1 MGNKMC
7 REQDIIAEWMEK
19 ECGVDAQ
26 EVPEEVVEFFREGAR
41 ELLENKELDK
51 KEYKKVL
58 DAMGMSELS
67 VFIPDV
73 YQKKIEDI
81 DYGKLKENGIR
92 LISFDIDDTIGD
104 VLEHNIK
111 LRLPYVSVTMHE
123 DAKKHFRKL
132 RDMGFIVVLL
142 TNAPEGI
149 AKGTNES
156 LKTDGYIA
164 RAKKPRTDAF
174 RILRDR
180 YGMNGFE
187 EMAHVGNS
195 MRDDIV
201 GGNKAGVTTCLVRR
215 RGVSLKFGKMVKGL
229 FGQKTAGHIIRE
241 KLKEYG
247 MWHKHHV
254 NREGDQYYQIGEV
267 QTYSPNFRLY
277 ECTKQNEV

>member
-1 MGNKMC
+1 MGSKKS
-7 REQDIIAEWMEK
+7 REHQMIAEWIEK
-19 ECGVDAQ
+19 ECGVNAQ
-26 EVPEEVVEFFREGAR
+26 EIPDEVVDFFHEIERDA
-41 ELLENKELDK
+41 LENQELDK

-58 DAMGMSELS
+58 DTMSMSELS

-73 YQKKIEDI
+73 YQNKIEDI
-81 DYGKLKENGIR
+81 DYAKLKEKGIR

-104 VLEHNIK
+104 VFKHQMMN
-111 LRLPYVSVTMHE
+111 RLPYMSVTMPKY
-123 DAKKHFRKL
+123 AKELFKKL
-132 RDMGFIVVLL
+132 RNMGFIVVLL

-156 LKTDGYIA
+156 LNADGYIA
-164 RAKKPRTDAF
+164 KAKKPRTDAF
-174 RILRDR
+174 QVLRDR

-201 GGNKAGVTTCLVRR
+201 GGNKAGVTTCLIRR
-215 RGVSLKFGKMVKGL
+215 RGVSMKLGKKLKRLG
-229 FGQKTAGHIIRE
+229 GQKTVGHIIRE
-241 KLKEYG
+241 KLWECG

-254 NREGDQYYQIGEV
+254 IISGDQYYQIGEA
-267 QTYSPNFRLY
+267 QTHSPNFRLY

>member
-1 MGNKMC
+1 MGSKKS
-7 REQDIIAEWMEK
+7 REREIIEKWLEK
-19 ECGVDAQ
+19 ECNLNAQ
-26 EVPEEVVEFFREGAR
+26 EIPEEVIDFFHEVERGA
-41 ELLENKELDK
+41 LENQDLDK

-58 DAMGMSELS
+58 DTMSMSELS

-81 DYGKLKENGIR
+81 DYAKLKKRGIR

-104 VLEHNIK
+104 VLKHNLM
-111 LRLPYVSVTMHE
+111 LRIPHVKVTMPKE
-123 DAKKHFRKL
+123 AQDLFRKL
-132 RDMGFIVVLL
+132 KDMGFVVVLL

-149 AKGTNES
+149 AKGANES
-156 LKTDGYIA
+156 LKADGYIA

-174 RILRDR
+174 QVLRDR

-201 GGNKAGVTTCLVRR
+201 GGNKAGVTTCLIRR
-215 RGVSLKFGKMVKGL
+215 RGVSLKLGKMIKGF
-229 FGQKTAGHIIRE
+229 FGQKTSGYIIRE
-241 KLKEYG
+241 KLQEYG

-254 NREGDQYYQIGEV
+254 NIKGDQYYQIGEA
-267 QTYSPNFRLY
+267 QTHSPNFRLY